1 MDLDDKVNQNRSKI
15 IKKEAVL
22 RRWPLSIILFKLQNQ
37 MLKFAVQ

>member
-1 MDLDDKVNQNRSKI
+1 MTRINQNRSKI

-22 RRWPLSIILFKLQNQ
+22 RRWPFSIIVFKLQNQ